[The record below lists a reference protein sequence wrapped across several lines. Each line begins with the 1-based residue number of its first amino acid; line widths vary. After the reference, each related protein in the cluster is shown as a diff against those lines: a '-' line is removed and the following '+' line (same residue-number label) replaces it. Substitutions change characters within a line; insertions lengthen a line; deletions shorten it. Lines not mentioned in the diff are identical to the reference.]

1 MSAMLL
7 LSSADVERLLTPEA
21 CIGARRSSAGSPSAT
36 CPRWASSAC
45 MRPRE
50 AFTSRRGSS
59 TRTPRTSRRRSTRT
73 FRRTNLG
80 LWNKIHLKRG
90 VFVGVAISGG
100 GSRAANFGAAMLEE
114 LDALGL
120 LDQATAISGV
130 SGGSLPAA
138 YYSLHWKEWRVGVD
152 EALVVLELHKE
163 DFVQEIGER
172 QYEEESDD
180 RGRQGLTGPGMG
192 CRIDG
197 LHPDSPPLTVAC
209 LTKPTRYHHLV
220 LDE

>member
-1 MSAMLL
+1 
-7 LSSADVERLLTPEA
+7 
-21 CIGARRSSAGSPSAT
+21 
-36 CPRWASSAC
+36 
-45 MRPRE
+45 
-50 AFTSRRGSS
+50 
-59 TRTPRTSRRRSTRT
+59 
-73 FRRTNLG
+73 
-80 LWNKIHLKRG
+80 
-90 VFVGVAISGG
+90 
-100 GSRAANFGAAMLEE
+100 MLEE

-172 QYEEESDD
+172 QYEEQSDD

-209 LTKPTRYHHLV
+209 LTKPTRYHHMV